1 MIENK
6 WKGKLNRYPKPP
18 LTHRHTLYFLWL
30 NSSDEMLNAHCQ
42 ALTLHRTMCWWR
54 YEVIMDFTQFTCWKK
69 NYHYYCYY
77 IIIIAINI
85 CINSRQFFFIGS
97 FENLMHDENI
107 LLRLHKFNKLS
118 SKIIMKIER
127 FLCVLMMV
135 RWKVAWESMYSHLID
150 RIARFIQRDSFCTA
164 IAT

>member
-1 MIENK
+1 MKRKTKPVSKATSHTQTHTVFLVDQLIR
-6 WKGKLNRYPKPP
+6 WDAQCSLSGLNIAPHNVLMKVWSYNGFY
-18 LTHRHTLYFLWL
+18 TVH
-30 NSSDEMLNAHCQ
+30 ML
-42 ALTLHRTMCWWR
+42 
-54 YEVIMDFTQFTCWKK
+54 KK

-107 LLRLHKFNKLS
+107 LLGLHKFNKLS

-127 FLCVLMMV
+127 FLCVLMVV